1 MKTYVG
7 IYKIPA
13 IWDRLPKEK
22 FLKKD
27 KIDFVLSNN
36 VKEINEHK
44 YRITNTKNNI
54 YFELFKN
61 SIKNVKCDIYHYIFI
76 DESIEENGG
85 MSNKW
90 VPQLLNLVGH
100 KVLNELKNQF

>member
-1 MKTYVG
+1 MLKIICYHYYIMKTYVG

-36 VKEINEHK
+36 VKEINEHT
-44 YRITNTKNNI
+44 YRITNTKNNKTVI
-54 YFELFKN
+54 V
-61 SIKNVKCDIYHYIFI
+61 IA
-76 DESIEENGG
+76 
-85 MSNKW
+85 
-90 VPQLLNLVGH
+90 LVG
-100 KVLNELKNQF
+100 NNYESECS